1 MMGALAVSLPLLL
14 WMIGFSG
21 IYGLHGATCATG
33 GTPLSVGLPAVVAV
47 TAALQIGLLAWIL
60 LGAPRRLPTF
70 QRRLSRTLAFVASAA
85 TLWTGVPVFVLP
97 LCA

>member
-1 MMGALAVSLPLLL
+1 M
-14 WMIGFSG
+14 
-21 IYGLHGATCATG
+21 
-33 GTPLSVGLPAVVAV
+33 

-60 LGAPRRLPTF
+60 LGAPRQLPTF